1 MSWNLKDN
9 VNKMWTR
16 PAAYMRKWDEDND
29 GDDEE

>member
-1 MSWNLKDN
+1 MSSNLRYK

-16 PAAYMRKWDEDND
+16 PATYIWTLDEDND